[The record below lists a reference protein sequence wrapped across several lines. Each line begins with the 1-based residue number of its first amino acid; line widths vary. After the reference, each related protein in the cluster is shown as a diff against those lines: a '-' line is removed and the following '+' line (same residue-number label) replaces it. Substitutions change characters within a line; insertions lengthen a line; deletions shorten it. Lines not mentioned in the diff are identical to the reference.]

1 VNTSSNEPNKAAFG
15 TFPDPFG
22 AAPNNNLSQ
31 QSDKTTDLFANAPKP
46 AFPKGNDID
55 KTIGLLTSE
64 IFGNANGTQK
74 LDKNNE
80 QFDFGIDPW
89 ANSNA
94 DKEVEKTITPSFVW
108 HQSSNGNTVKQ
119 PDVTNSLF
127 TSTSTV
133 LQASKSTNPFL

>member
-1 VNTSSNEPNKAAFG
+1 MHV
-15 TFPDPFG
+15 
-22 AAPNNNLSQ
+22 
-31 QSDKTTDLFANAPKP
+31 
-46 AFPKGNDID
+46 
-55 KTIGLLTSE
+55 KTIIHISE

-74 LDKNNE
+74 QSMDKNNE

-94 DKEVEKTITPSFVW
+94 DKEVEKTITPSFGW

-119 PDVTNSLF
+119 SDMANSLF
-127 TSTSTV
+127 TSTSTA

>member
-1 VNTSSNEPNKAAFG
+1 MHV
-15 TFPDPFG
+15 
-22 AAPNNNLSQ
+22 
-31 QSDKTTDLFANAPKP
+31 
-46 AFPKGNDID
+46 
-55 KTIGLLTSE
+55 KTIIHISE

-74 LDKNNE
+74 QSMDKNNE

-94 DKEVEKTITPSFVW
+94 DKELEKTITPSFGW

>member
-1 VNTSSNEPNKAAFG
+1 
-15 TFPDPFG
+15 
-22 AAPNNNLSQ
+22 
-31 QSDKTTDLFANAPKP
+31 LFANAPKP
-46 AFPKGNDID
+46 AFHQGNDID
-55 KTIGLLTSE
+55 KTIGILTSE

-74 LDKNNE
+74 QSMDKNNE

-94 DKEVEKTITPSFVW
+94 DKELEKTITPSFGW